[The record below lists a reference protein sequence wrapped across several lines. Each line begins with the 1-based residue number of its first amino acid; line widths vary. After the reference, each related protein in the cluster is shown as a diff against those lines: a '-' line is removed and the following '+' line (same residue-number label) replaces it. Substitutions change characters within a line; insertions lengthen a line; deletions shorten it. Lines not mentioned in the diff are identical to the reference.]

1 MRKILR
7 KLKILILILNHSF
20 KATYLNLN
28 LILYGTKENPKKR
41 DLASS
46 GSSSENEKTNIR
58 TRRPSQSNGG
68 LVVLQASNKQQKPNS
83 KVMSSANQQKTLG
96 DDNNNNKEDGVNRNN
111 KPSLIS
117 IFKWSMFSSSTSTT
131 TTTRKT
137 TTTTTTTTTTS
148 PEISHNVNSD
158 YYGTTNNE
166 ESEDDD
172 TDGAGGGEDEE
183 EEVKNVPAETIDMNQ
198 QQANS
203 NENYVDYYNDGA
215 SVNNVGSGKDSPI
228 VGNDIDYDS
237 TSIASNQHSSM
248 LRNGVQLSH
257 ERSSYATYSSS
268 SSSVYFLIPFKSI
281 VVITVF
287 IVYFI
292 YN

>member
-1 MRKILR
+1 
-7 KLKILILILNHSF
+7 
-20 KATYLNLN
+20 
-28 LILYGTKENPKKR
+28 
-41 DLASS
+41 
-46 GSSSENEKTNIR
+46 
-58 TRRPSQSNGG
+58 
-68 LVVLQASNKQQKPNS
+68 
-83 KVMSSANQQKTLG
+83 MSSANQQKTLG
-96 DDNNNNKEDGVNRNN
+96 DENKEDGVNRNN

-117 IFKWSMFSSSTSTT
+117 IFKWSMFSSSSTSTT
-131 TTTRKT
+131 TTTRK

-166 ESEDDD
+166 ETEDDD
-172 TDGAGGGEDEE
+172 TDGGEDEE

-215 SVNNVGSGKDSPI
+215 SVNNVGSGKDSAI

-268 SSSVYFLIPFKSI
+268 SSSSVYFLIPFKSI

-287 IVYFI
+287 FVYFI